1 MRLKNFIM
9 HNPPHSPH
17 TIPERKVCF
26 MAGKELKNVYDD
38 GNIPQEDLPQNKSSN
53 STKSMENVEPLPES
67 FRPRKDGPGGD

>member
-1 MRLKNFIM
+1 
-9 HNPPHSPH
+9 
-17 TIPERKVCF
+17 